1 MSNTFDETA
10 ASAPT
15 SREGMQ
21 APYGM
26 PPQQQ
31 QQPYYGGPEMYGY
44 GGPMYGRRF
53 GGGYGGGGMR
63 MNRGPIETKP
73 FFLTSEF
80 LATLLCVIAVAIT
93 AAIAEDIDS
102 RLSTEL
108 ITGLVAAYTIS
119 RGIAKSGTRS
129 HSFDPREN
137 LTFGQRSSSDSEREA
152 VGTH

>member
-15 SREGMQ
+15 SREAGHM
-21 APYGM
+21 PYGGM
-26 PPQQQ
+26 PQQ

-44 GGPMYGRRF
+44 GGPMFGRRY
-53 GGGYGGGGMR
+53 GGGYGGMR
-63 MNRGPIETKP
+63 GMNRGSIETKP

-93 AAIAEDIDS
+93 AASVADLDS
-102 RLSTEL
+102 RLSTAL
-108 ITGLVAAYTIS
+108 ISGLVAAYTIS

-129 HSFDPREN
+129 RAFDPREE
-137 LTFGQRSSSDSEREA
+137 LFQGRSQSDHHEH
-152 VGTH
+152 VGA

>member
-1 MSNTFDETA
+1 MSHTFDETA

-26 PPQQQ
+26 PQQQQ

-73 FFLTSEF
+73 FFLTSRV

-93 AAIAEDIDS
+93 AASVADLDS
-102 RLSTEL
+102 RLSTTL
-108 ITGLVAAYTIS
+108 ITALVAAYTIS

-129 HSFDPREN
+129 RAFDPRED
-137 LTFGQRSSSDSEREA
+137 LFQGQRGQHDHDHA
-152 VGTH
+152 GA